1 MPEADIQAL
10 VSANQTLNVDIFLI
24 RQYLCFPNSMS
35 GEVKIQ
41 GHGTIFYKF
50 IFSLNGGS
58 YPLSPSPQNCW
69 S

>member
-35 GEVKIQ
+35 GGVKIQ
-41 GHGTIFYKF
+41 RHGTIFYKF
-50 IFSLNGGS
+50 IFSLNGG
-58 YPLSPSPQNCW
+58 PHLLSPTPQNCW